1 MSTPVSRR
9 GVLTGIGGGAVGA
22 LALGVPAHALTSSA
36 GPASGAPS
44 RAAANPRPLPRAPQ
58 GSPADVARNEAYW
71 SRVARS
77 YDVSREVI
85 NLENGYFG
93 VVPDV
98 VLAEFRARGDEIARR
113 SSYYMR
119 TEMDA
124 DWERQRQRTA
134 QVAGCDV
141 AEVALTRGATEA
153 LQKLIAGY
161 RRIGPGDEAL
171 YVDLDYDSMQYA
183 MEWLAERRGCTVVKG
198 SIPEPATYDNVL
210 GFYETFL
217 AQHPRAKLLL
227 LTHVSHRTGLTLPV
241 AEISRMAA
249 ARGVDVIV
257 DAAHSWGQ
265 LDFSVRDLEAPFVG
279 FNYHKWMGCPLGVGW
294 MYIAKDRLADIDR
307 DLADED
313 FGADD
318 IRSRIH
324 TGTAHTANTLTISTA
339 LSFHEAVGIAN
350 KQARLRYLR
359 DAWVKP
365 CRDVPR
371 LQILTPDDE
380 RMYGALTAFRVQG
393 RTSKEDSTAITK
405 WLLEKHNLFTV
416 RRGGV
421 AAGEVVR
428 VTPALYNT
436 PEDSR
441 RLAVALKEL
450 VTVF

>member
-9 GVLTGIGGGAVGA
+9 SVLTGIGGGAVGA
-22 LALGVPAHALTSSA
+22 LALGVPAHALTSAA

-44 RAAANPRPLPRAPQ
+44 GAAANPRPLPRAPQ

-171 YVDLDYDSMQYA
+171 YVDLDYDSMQ
-183 MEWLAERRGCTVVKG
+183 
-198 SIPEPATYDNVL
+198 
-210 GFYETFL
+210 
-217 AQHPRAKLLL
+217 
-227 LTHVSHRTGLTLPV
+227 
-241 AEISRMAA
+241 
-249 ARGVDVIV
+249 
-257 DAAHSWGQ
+257 
-265 LDFSVRDLEAPFVG
+265 
-279 FNYHKWMGCPLGVGW
+279 
-294 MYIAKDRLADIDR
+294 
-307 DLADED
+307 
-313 FGADD
+313 
-318 IRSRIH
+318 
-324 TGTAHTANTLTISTA
+324 
-339 LSFHEAVGIAN
+339 
-350 KQARLRYLR
+350 
-359 DAWVKP
+359 
-365 CRDVPR
+365 
-371 LQILTPDDE
+371 
-380 RMYGALTAFRVQG
+380 
-393 RTSKEDSTAITK
+393 
-405 WLLEKHNLFTV
+405 
-416 RRGGV
+416 
-421 AAGEVVR
+421 
-428 VTPALYNT
+428 
-436 PEDSR
+436 
-441 RLAVALKEL
+441 
-450 VTVF
+450 